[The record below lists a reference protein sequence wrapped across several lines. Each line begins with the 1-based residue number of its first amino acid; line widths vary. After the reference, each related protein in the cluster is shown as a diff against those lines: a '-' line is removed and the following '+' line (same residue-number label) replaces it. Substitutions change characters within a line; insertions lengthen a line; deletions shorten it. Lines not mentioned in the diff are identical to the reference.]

1 MEVPN
6 ISAASI
12 SADKQAQYIQEA
24 QVAVAKKK
32 NEQPE
37 IAGQLIQS
45 AAQSAPEPGKGGRL
59 DLKV

>member
-32 NEQPE
+32 NEQPQV
-37 IAGQLIQS
+37 AAQLIES
-45 AAQSAPEPGKGGRL
+45 AAQSAPEPGKGAKL
-59 DLKV
+59 NIKA